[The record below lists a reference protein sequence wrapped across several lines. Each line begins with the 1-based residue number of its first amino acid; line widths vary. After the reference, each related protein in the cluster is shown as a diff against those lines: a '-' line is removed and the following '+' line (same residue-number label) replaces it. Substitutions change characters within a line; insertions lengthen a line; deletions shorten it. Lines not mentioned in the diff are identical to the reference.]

1 MTQKRQ
7 RMDSWEDFDNDDA
20 APAPSFEPVPLDNIM
35 ANRHENCFA
44 CLYVNKR
51 SMEKNESYMNM
62 MLMYKDNAFM
72 MAPEAL
78 YNLIKTYFDETIKPE
93 MEEAYRG
100 SDAVVPDWSLECIRE
115 HFTRHTRFP
124 TDELRKQLRSKKA
137 IRDTLNDMIV
147 EMSSAGDRKVRV
159 DYLKELLKLEKE
171 IVALLK
177 SKECISTML
186 GYSETLNY

>member
-1 MTQKRQ
+1 MSNKRS
-7 RMDSWEDFDNDDA
+7 RMDSWDGFDNDETA
-20 APAPSFEPVPLDNIM
+20 APAPTFDPVPLDNIM
-35 ANRHENCFA
+35 ANRHVDCFA

-51 SMEKNESYMNM
+51 SMEQNESYMNM

-78 YNLIKTYFDETIKPE
+78 YNLIKSYFDETVRPE
-93 MEEAYRG
+93 MQEALG
-100 SDAVVPDWSLECIRE
+100 ASADVPDWSLECIRE

-147 EMSSAGDRKVRV
+147 EMSSTGDKKVRV